1 MQTGH
6 TKTDQKKVQISDESA
21 FWASGI
27 QIPVE
32 FCSPWTWLS
41 KAYLFSSLTIVINS
55 NNLLESLSIKT
66 LKNGGC

>member
-27 QIPVE
+27 QIPME
-32 FCSPWTWLS
+32 FFSPWTWLS

-55 NNLLESLSIKT
+55 NNLLEYLSIKT